1 MQLPGLKQINSAK
14 KDGRWNIVTPPL
26 EYDLDGFKA
35 LLKNHQKAYDTYMN
49 FSPSIQKSY
58 ALSYFIL
65 KNLNLD

>member
-1 MQLPGLKQINSAK
+1 MVAGNKVI
-14 KDGRWNIVTPPL
+14 PPL
-26 EYDLDGFKA
+26 EYDLDVFKA
-35 LLKNHQKAYDTYMN
+35 LLKDHQKAYDTYMN